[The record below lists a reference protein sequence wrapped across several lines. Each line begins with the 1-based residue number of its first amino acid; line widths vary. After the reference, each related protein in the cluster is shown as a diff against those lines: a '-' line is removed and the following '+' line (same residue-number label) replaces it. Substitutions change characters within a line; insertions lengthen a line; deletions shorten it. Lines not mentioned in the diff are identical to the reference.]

1 MTEAGERMEKLDPPC
16 LAGGTI
22 KRGSA
27 VNAGPVGP
35 RKMKRGT
42 AIRASSSASGD
53 GAERS
58 DSDRR
63 VRTVLTAALLTKT
76 KRWEQPKRPS
86 TEDGKTKRGLY
97 RRRNLIQPSEGNSDA
112 YESVE
117 DPRGQL
123 AR

>member
-1 MTEAGERMEKLDPPC
+1 MHGETGPPVP
-16 LAGGTI
+16 GWWDHKT
-22 KRGSA
+22 GSA
-27 VNAGPVGP
+27 VNAGPAGP

-117 DPRGQL
+117 DPGGQL